1 MNGTLLMSRED
12 KLQILVII
20 EKVEDI
26 QDNPS
31 RVTENMLDSFPLEA
45 FDDNLCAC
53 HFHGS
58 LPLLHLEVSKD
69 MNSYDIIFAITFP

>member
-1 MNGTLLMSRED
+1 MNGALFVSRQD

-31 RVTENMLDSFPLEA
+31 RVAKNMLDPFPLEA
-45 FDDNLCAC
+45 FDDNLCTR

-58 LPLLHLEVSKD
+58 LPLLHLEISKD
-69 MNSYDIIFAITFP
+69 MNSYDIIFIITFP